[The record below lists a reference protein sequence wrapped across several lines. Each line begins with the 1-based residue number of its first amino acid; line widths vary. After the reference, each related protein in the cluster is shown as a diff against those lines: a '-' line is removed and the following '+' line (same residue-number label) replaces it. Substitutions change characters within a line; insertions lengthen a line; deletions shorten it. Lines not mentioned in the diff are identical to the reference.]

1 MNGIK
6 LVNRVTMTRRESNR
20 KELIRNERLHRKKK
34 MTLVKKKRRKN
45 PSRNWVA
52 VPIYILRIL

>member
-1 MNGIK
+1 
-6 LVNRVTMTRRESNR
+6 MTRRESNR
-20 KELIRNERLHRKKK
+20 KELIRNVRLHRKKK